1 MKRYDKISFYFKSLI
16 YIVIPLFITGIVF
29 NGLMAFIPRIEGK
42 TIDSLTTGD
51 KKVVIKYVIIFIC
64 LVLFVQINR
73 FFKRYLVRVF
83 SSKMR
88 LMMRGKVLLN
98 LLNHDM
104 SYFEK
109 HSTGDILNRSLSDI
123 NDTCEGVRK
132 MTTEVFD
139 TIVLL
144 VGYIVSLILLDY
156 KVAVVGIIFCGASIL
171 IAELIKRK
179 VYKASK
185 EYKEYLSIHKQKTL
199 VMLKNELYYR
209 GYGVHD
215 RYQRDYDES
224 LVKLKRKNVK
234 TLILQS
240 SLEPLYSIVSWLGL
254 IFIVYLSAKSVI
266 EGKYAIGTFSSILS
280 TYLLI
285 AKKSAKVGKVFNAYQ
300 AFKISWVRVKPL
312 LGNNEILVIDKKIE
326 EKDLVL
332 KDFSYSY
339 DNFSLPKF
347 NLTIDSNEQIGICG
361 RVHSGKSTF
370 LKSLSGIYNYDG
382 KAILGGIELNQYN
395 SFKDSYISFSSGV
408 PYIFNDTLENNI
420 TLGKNGNLAESLR
433 VSKLENDLKNI
444 GGLDT
449 HLSFGLSNLSGGQQ
463 MRLMLSR
470 ALYPNSNLILLDDP
484 FKSVDMSMAIS
495 ISENLKS
502 INKTIIAATNNKN
515 ILSNFDKIIYLVDDT
530 YYFDTYNNL
539 LKIKSFKELMEG

>member
-1 MKRYDKISFYFKSLI
+1 MKRYDKISFYFKSLM

-29 NGLMAFIPRIEGK
+29 NGLMSFIPRLEGK

-83 SSKMR
+83 SSRMK
-88 LMMRGKVLLN
+88 LMMRSKVLVN
-98 LLNHDM
+98 LINHNMD
-104 SYFEK
+104 YFLS
-109 HSTGDILNRSLSDI
+109 HTTGDILNRSLSDI

-144 VGYIVSLILLDY
+144 VGYIISLFLLDY
-156 KVAVVGIIFCGASIL
+156 KVAMVGICFCGASIL

-209 GYGVHD
+209 GYGIHD
-215 RYQRDYDES
+215 RYQSEYDES
-224 LVKLKRKNVK
+224 LNKLKKKNVK

-254 IFIVYLSAKSVI
+254 IFIVYLSYKSVI
-266 EGKYAIGTFSSILS
+266 DNKYSIGTFSSILS

-312 LGNNEILVIDKKIE
+312 LSNNEVEVIDKLVE
-326 EKDLVL
+326 EKSIVL
-332 KDFSYSY
+332 HDFSYSY
-339 DNFSLPKF
+339 DNFNLPKF
-347 NLTIDSNEQIGICG
+347 NLIINDKEHVGICG

-370 LKSLSGIYNYDG
+370 LKALSGIYSYDG
-382 KAILGGIELNQYN
+382 EVILGGISLKDYVN
-395 SFKDSYISFSSGV
+395 FKDSYISFSSGV
-408 PYIFNDTLENNI
+408 PYIFNDTLKNNI
-420 TLGKNGNLAESLR
+420 TLNKDGNLEEALK
-433 VSKLENDLKNI
+433 VSMLECDLDNI
-444 GGLDT
+444 GGVDSKLT
-449 HLSFGLSNLSGGQQ
+449 FGLSNLSGGQQ
-463 MRLMLSR
+463 TRLMLAR
-470 ALYPNSNLILLDDP
+470 AVYPNANLILLDDP
-484 FKSVDMSMAIS
+484 FKSVDMNMAIK
-495 ISENLKS
+495 ISDNLKNVKS
-502 INKTIIAATNNKN
+502 TIIASTNNKN
-515 ILSNFDKIIYLVDDT
+515 ILMTLDKIIYLTDNT
-530 YYFDTYNNL
+530 YYFDTYKNL

>member
-312 LGNNEILVIDKKIE
+312 LGNNEVEVIDKLVE
-326 EKDLVL
+326 EKNIVL

-339 DNFSLPKF
+339 DNFNLPKF
-347 NLTIDSNEQIGICG
+347 NLIINDKEHIGICG